1 MRRECKL
8 WISLPMAIA
17 FGTTEPLD
25 SATVFPAKDPV
36 ELCKALQT
44 QVDAASEGDPSAMVF
59 LRSYAP
65 APTENA
71 LPPPLANAAF
81 SYDNALAIIALVAC
95 HDNPRAQQIGQA
107 FLHAIVSDRTFHDG
121 RVRNAYRA
129 GRVDAGQVALPGWW
143 DDAQKLW
150 AEDVYQVGSQSG
162 NVAWVAFALLTL
174 DEVTHDE
181 TYRRASFRLANWLQD
196 RTAGDQTTG
205 GFSGGVSGFDPVQ
218 NDLLWRST
226 EHNVDIYAL
235 GAWLQRLGP
244 DPIGHA
250 LTTSARTF
258 LDRMFDRTNG
268 MFRLGTL
275 PDGQPQSADKFALD
289 ALIWPLVGVTDALPE
304 WQESLAFAKL
314 HLSVPGGFNFN
325 GEGDGLWTEG
335 TAQAA
340 LVERALGDKPGAEA
354 LLATAIRQSSPL
366 GLLFATDGKRI
377 STGLKVS
384 DSSKENDF
392 FYFHRPHVGATAWA
406 ILAAIGFNPFTGRR
420 ID

>member
-1 MRRECKL
+1 MRQCKL
-8 WISLPMAIA
+8 WLSLSMTIA
-17 FGTTEPLD
+17 FGTTEPLA
-25 SATVFPAKDPV
+25 SASAHAIHSV

-44 QVDAASEGDPSAMVF
+44 QVDAASEKDPSTMVF

-65 APTENA
+65 APTESA

-95 HDNPRAQQIGQA
+95 RDSARAQQIGKA
-107 FLHAIVSDRTFHDG
+107 FLHAISSDRTFHDG

-174 DEVTHDE
+174 DEVTQDQ
-181 TYRRASFRLANWLQD
+181 TYRWAAFRLANWLQG
-196 RTAGDQTTG
+196 RTAGDQTSG
-205 GFSGGVSGFDPVQ
+205 GFSGGVSGFDPAQ
-218 NDLLWRST
+218 KDLLWRST

-235 GAWLQRLGP
+235 GAWLQRLTP
-244 DPIGHA
+244 SPIGEA
-250 LTTSARTF
+250 LTTSTRTF
-258 LDRMFDRTNG
+258 LDRMFDQTNG

-275 PDGQPQSADKFALD
+275 PDGQRQPVDRFALD
-289 ALIWPLVGVTDALPE
+289 ALIWPLVGVADALPE
-304 WQESLAFAKL
+304 WQASLTFAKQ
-314 HLSVPGGFNFN
+314 HLSVAGGFDFN
-325 GEGDGLWTEG
+325 GERNGLWTEG

-340 LVERALGDKPGAEA
+340 LVERVLGDKPGAEA
-354 LLATAIRQSSPL
+354 LLATAIRQSSPS

-384 DSSKENDF
+384 DTSKENDF
-392 FYFHRPHVGATAWA
+392 FYFHRPHLGATAWA
-406 ILAAIGFNPFTGRR
+406 ILAAIGFNPFIGRK